1 MINHET
7 KTAILHNNFC
17 RLMILESKQRR
28 SRRKEMY
35 LKRGFRIF
43 NTDNFTQLRISI
55 KGYDKSSDVI
65 LSGFEATSESVE
77 VEMYRVRTTK
87 VLANRIAK
95 ELVDDLYA
103 KMKSGTEG
111 FDLDYW
117 EEKNLS

>member
-1 MINHET
+1 
-7 KTAILHNNFC
+7 
-17 RLMILESKQRR
+17 
-28 SRRKEMY
+28 MY